1 MTAKLDHI
9 IIGCLDLN
17 AEQAAI
23 AMQLGMPPAARG
35 KHDMMGT
42 HNALWNMGDYYI
54 ELVAIDPDAPDP
66 GRPRWF
72 GLGDPGVRAHLA
84 NGPRLINW
92 AVSTDDVAALVAAA
106 PVALGPVESFSR
118 ADLRWK
124 VAVPEDGLPGKD
136 GAFPLTIQWTEGL
149 HPAERLP
156 DMGFRCEA
164 LDVRHPDAAA
174 ITAALGSVDGPV
186 AIAEGPTGLTCRIK
200 RSDGEVVVFD

>member
-1 MTAKLDHI
+1 MTIKLDHI

-17 AEQAAI
+17 ADQAAV
-23 AMQLGMPPAARG
+23 AMKLGMPPAARG

-72 GLGDPGVRAHLA
+72 GLGDSGVQAHLA

-92 AVSTDDVAALVAAA
+92 AVSTDDAEGLVAKA

-136 GAFPLTIQWTEGL
+136 GAFPLTIQWTEGM
-149 HPAERLP
+149 HPAQRLP

-164 LDVRHPDAAA
+164 LSVAHPDADA
-174 ITAALGSVDGPV
+174 ISAALGDVGGPV
-186 AIAEGPTGLTCRIK
+186 EISAGPAALSCRI
-200 RSDGEVVVFD
+200 RRADGATVTFD

>member
-9 IIGCLDLN
+9 IIGCLDLS
-17 AEQAAI
+17 ADQTAV
-23 AMQLGMPPAARG
+23 AMKLGMPPAARG

-42 HNALWNMGDYYI
+42 HNALWNMGDFYI
-54 ELVAIDPDAPDP
+54 ELVAIDPAAPHP

-72 GLGDPGVRAHLA
+72 GLGDPGMQAHLA
-84 NGPRLINW
+84 KGPRLINW
-92 AVSTDDVAALVAAA
+92 AMSTDDAEALVDRA

-124 VAVPEDGLPGKD
+124 VAVPVDGLPGKD
-136 GAFPLTIQWTEGL
+136 GAFPLTIQWTEGI

-164 LDVRHPDAAA
+164 LTVRHPDASR
-174 ITAALGSVDGPV
+174 ISAALGPVDGPV
-186 AIAEGPTGLTCRIK
+186 EIAEGPASLTCRIT
-200 RSDGEVVVFD
+200 RPDGEVLVFD